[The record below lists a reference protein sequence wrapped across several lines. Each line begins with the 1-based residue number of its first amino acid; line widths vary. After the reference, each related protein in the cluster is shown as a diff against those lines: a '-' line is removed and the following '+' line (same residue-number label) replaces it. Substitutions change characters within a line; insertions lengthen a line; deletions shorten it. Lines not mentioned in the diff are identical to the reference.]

1 MRAVDR
7 HAAFAV
13 PYSRSWSWSWPA
25 ELPRT
30 EKIHRTINL
39 LRRGGNEPG
48 QGNALGIREGD
59 SMNTWRNVKVWF
71 AGGLAVAGLLAAC
84 GGGDDGSNVAPQ
96 PIVGTDQS
104 RVYAVTNLVSDD
116 PAVPASHTDPNLQ
129 NGWGVAFN
137 PKGFAWVAANH
148 TSKST
153 LYDGNGVPQS
163 LVVSVPATNDAD
175 PTGIVFNA
183 TQDFKVTQG
192 AASAPAAFI
201 FVGEAGTVSGWAP
214 SVNQNAS
221 VTMFDGS
228 AANKVYKGLAIASFN
243 GTNYLYATDFHNGKV
258 DVFNGSFALTALP
271 GGFANPALPAGYA
284 PFGIQAIGDRI
295 YVAYAKRAA
304 TGDDEQA
311 GDGLGVV
318 AVFDTGGTLIKQ
330 LAVGGALNAPWGI
343 ALAPANFGLFSGALL
358 VGNFGDGKINAF
370 DPASGNMMGTLSKA
384 DGTPIAVDGLWGIA
398 FGNDVQNQ
406 PSNTLFFAAGPA
418 DEAHGLYG
426 RIDLKQ

>member
-1 MRAVDR
+1 MVSYLDR
-7 HAAFAV
+7 
-13 PYSRSWSWSWPA
+13 PRRSSPEEFHWA
-25 ELPRT
+25 
-30 EKIHRTINL
+30 INL
-39 LRRGGNEPG
+39 LRPGGNEPG
-48 QGNALGIREGD
+48 QGNALGIRKGD
-59 SMNTWRNVKVWF
+59 SMKTWRKVKGWL
-71 AGGLAVAGLLAAC
+71 AGGFVMAGLLAAC
-84 GGGDDGSNVAPQ
+84 GGGDNGSPVAVSPL
-96 PIVGTDQS
+96 VGTNS
-104 RVYAVTNLVSDD
+104 NKVFAVTNLVSDGA
-116 PAVPASHTDPNLQ
+116 AVPAAHTDPNLR

-137 PKGFAWVAANH
+137 PKGFAWVAVNG

-163 LVVSVPATNDAD
+163 LVVSVPAASDAD

-192 AASAPAAFI
+192 ATAAPAAFI
-201 FVGEAGTVSGWAP
+201 FAGESGTLSGWAP
-214 SVNQNAS
+214 SVNGTAS

-243 GTNYLYATDFHNGKV
+243 GVNYLYAADFHNGKV
-258 DVFNGSFALTALP
+258 DVFNGTFAPTTLP
-271 GGFANPALPAGYA
+271 GGFANPTLPPGFA
-284 PFGIQAIGDRI
+284 PFGIQALGGRI
-295 YVAYAKRAA
+295 YVAYAKRAP

-311 GDGLGVV
+311 GDGLGVI
-318 AVFDTGGTLIKQ
+318 AAFDTGGTLISQ
-330 LAVGGALNAPWGI
+330 LAVGGVLNAPWGM
-343 ALAPANFGLFSGALL
+343 AMAPANFGLFSGALL

-370 DPASGNMMGTLSKA
+370 DPGTGALMGTLSGA
-384 DGTPIAVDGLWGIA
+384 NGAPLVVDGLWGIA